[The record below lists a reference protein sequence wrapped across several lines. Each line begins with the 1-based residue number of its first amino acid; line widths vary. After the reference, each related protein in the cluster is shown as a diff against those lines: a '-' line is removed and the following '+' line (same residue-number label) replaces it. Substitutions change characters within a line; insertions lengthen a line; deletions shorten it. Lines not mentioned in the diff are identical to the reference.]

1 MAARII
7 AQLAV
12 MAGQIFSRAFA
23 TAYRQAA
30 ADAARGGA
38 KAAEG
43 GADAAKEVLKK
54 DGMALDEAWKV
65 LDIQATSSVEQI
77 IQRYEEL
84 YATTDKANGGTL
96 YLQSKVF
103 RAREAIFEDLNVDI
117 NELDKFAAP
126 AEGVDPAAA
135 PAADPAADPAAAP
148 AAASEDKPDKSA

>member
-38 KAAEG
+38 KAGEA

-65 LDIQATSSVEQI
+65 LDIEATSSVEQI
-77 IQRYEEL
+77 LKRYEEL
-84 YATTDKANGGTL
+84 YQTTDKANGGTL

-103 RAREAIFEDLNVDI
+103 RAREAIFDDLDVDI

-126 AEGVDPAAA
+126 ADGVDPAAA
-135 PAADPAADPAAAP
+135 AADPAATPP
-148 AAASEDKPDKSA
+148 PASEDKPDKSA